1 MGIRPDFRNLSS
13 EVATLL
19 ESALPLAQRS
29 PVVKHWITAV
39 LAPYF
44 ASLPAERLTEYKVKS
59 NLFFIALHDHPLDET
74 LVTETVQC
82 LEVYC
87 SNGTVWE
94 VLTIKRVCAT
104 RW

>member
-1 MGIRPDFRNLSS
+1 M
-13 EVATLL
+13 ATLL

-44 ASLPAERLTEYKVKS
+44 AALPTERLTEYKVKS

-87 SNGTVWE
+87 SNGTDSGS
-94 VLTIKRVCAT
+94 
-104 RW
+104 

>member
-1 MGIRPDFRNLSS
+1 M
-13 EVATLL
+13 ATLL

-29 PVVKHWITAV
+29 AVVKHWITAV

-44 ASLPAERLTEYKVKS
+44 ASLPSERLSAYKVKS
-59 NLFFIALHDHPLDET
+59 HQFFIALHDHPLDET

-87 SNGTVWE
+87 GNGGRW
-94 VLTIKRVCAT
+94 RGASRQRRCGT